1 MIHGIPAP
9 EEDDFATEIVA
20 WSIKE
25 VLYGDNTEPT
35 RHLVGYADREGR
47 VSSAIQMFDSESRVI
62 ETRSGRQ
69 YKLHGKPG
77 DHPDA
82 RYVWLRW
89 KNFNKAQDEK
99 DVTSEYW
106 DAET

>member
-1 MIHGIPAP
+1 MIHGIPEP
-9 EEDDFATEIVA
+9 DEDDFATAIVA

-25 VLYGDNTEPT
+25 VIYGDNTEPT

-47 VSSAIQMFDSESRVI
+47 VPSAIQSFDAETRVI

-82 RYVWLRW
+82 RYVWQRW
-89 KNFNKAQDEK
+89 KKINDAQDEL
-99 DVTSEYW
+99 DITDEYL
-106 DAET
+106 E